1 MSRFQSTWTRF
12 ELRKPRHPLL
22 RVFLGLVGI
31 GVLALLVVGGLF
43 VGLAMLLAAAVWRL
57 GAGLLRRSR
66 PAGAAD
72 DVIDGE
78 YTVVRKHHPP
88 LASR

>member
-12 ELRKPRHPLL
+12 EFRKPRHPLL

-31 GVLALLVVGGLF
+31 GVLTLLVVGGLF
-43 VGLAMLLAAAVWRL
+43 LGLAMLAAAALWRIGVAL
-57 GAGLLRRSR
+57 FRRRR
-66 PAGAAD
+66 PATAD
-72 DVIDGE
+72 GDVIDGE